1 MGEAAM
7 RLRSRLH
14 RRGTKS
20 NAWSQV
26 VTVAAIVGGLLG
38 GLAGASWTKAAISTG
53 RWAVFSVGLV
63 FMAFGIYVR
72 QWAIVAL
79 GRFFTADLRIQVDQT
94 VIDRGP
100 YRWVR
105 HPSYSG
111 LIVFFVGFG
120 LALTNWLSLLI
131 SAVVPTVG
139 LVLRVF
145 AEERSL
151 LAGLGEPY
159 RRYAGTRKR
168 LFPKVW

>member
-1 MGEAAM
+1 
-7 RLRSRLH
+7 
-14 RRGTKS
+14 
-20 NAWSQV
+20 
-26 VTVAAIVGGLLG
+26 
-38 GLAGASWTKAAISTG
+38 
-53 RWAVFSVGLV
+53 VFSVGLV

-79 GRFFTADLRIQVDQT
+79 GRFFTADLRVQVDQP
-94 VIDRGP
+94 VIDTGP

-131 SAVVPTVG
+131 SAVVPTIG
-139 LVLRVF
+139 LVTRVF
-145 AEERSL
+145 AEEHSL
-151 LAGLGEPY
+151 LAGLGVPY
-159 RRYAGTRKR
+159 RRYAATRKR